1 MYCVFTCVSP
11 RKSYRGR
18 LRFLMLY
25 SCDVCGAM
33 INSLV
38 CFFFLLLLLFVF
50 WVVALLV
57 MLVLMLMWTWQWV
70 MAGWSVSVV
79 VDGQFTGWPALT
91 TLLERYWC
99 RRMI

>member
-1 MYCVFTCVSP
+1 MCCVFTCVSP
-11 RKSYRGR
+11 RKSCRGR
-18 LRFLMLY
+18 LRSLMLY

-38 CFFFLLLLLFVF
+38 CWVFVVCLFVF

-57 MLVLMLMWTWQWV
+57 MLVLMLMWTWQWA

-79 VDGQFTGWPALT
+79 VDGEFIG
-91 TLLERYWC
+91 
-99 RRMI
+99 